1 MLLQRVIL
9 CPLVRL
15 LICLGTGM
23 LYPVNTETAALRLE
37 VLRTVRFAKGIKD
50 SKGSQGRARR

>member
-1 MLLQRVIL
+1 MLLQSVIL

-15 LICLGTGM
+15 LICLGIGM

-37 VLRTVRFAKGIKD
+37 VLRTVRFAKGIKG
-50 SKGSQGRARR
+50 SKRL